1 MSVLYDKIPNEL
13 KQLPQWVCWK
23 GEPGENGKIRKIPV
37 NPKTGGGA
45 MSNNPDTWAD
55 FETAVRA
62 SVAYSGVG
70 FMFAP
75 PYFGVDID
83 NIAAEIAAFRNGE
96 DDNIVS
102 EFVHTLT
109 SYAEYSQS
117 GNGIHIICRG
127 ELPAGGRRRG
137 NVEMYQTGRYFIMTG
152 NDAAGYAEIEDCTE
166 AIKPLHEKYIG
177 GGREPTTGIQI
188 TPICLT
194 DREVI
199 DNAAKSKQGEMFRNL
214 YAGNWDSYFNSQS
227 EADLSFCN
235 MLAFWCRC
243 DFELMDRIF
252 RSSGLM
258 RDKWDRRQSGSTY
271 GTLTLKKAI
280 ASCHKVYE
288 PPAQYQVSVGR
299 SDKPK
304 TAKLYSFD
312 DMGNA
317 LRLTDA
323 FSERIRYS
331 YVDKCWYYYDD
342 RVWRRDQSGVI
353 GRLTDEIV
361 EEMRHTL
368 PDYLKQP
375 VDQEDTE
382 KQFQKHL
389 KYSRSNKGKK
399 AMLNETMHHV
409 PIEPYQMDA
418 HNHLLNTPNGILRLR
433 TGVLEGHDPTLY
445 LSKMTLCEYTDKS
458 DCPRWETFLSDIFA
472 GDQELIHYI
481 QKAVGYSLTGSTA
494 EQCAFFCYGTGRN
507 GKSTF
512 LDAISAML
520 GDYAVNI
527 QPETIMIRHN
537 AGNGANSDI
546 ARLKGARFVTSVEPN
561 EGMKLNEGLVKQL
574 TGGDKVTARYQYG
587 SEFEFTPEFKLWM
600 GTNHKPIIRG
610 TDTGIWRRV
619 HLIPF
624 TVTIPEHKVDKHL
637 GHHLRAELPGILRW
651 AVEGCLMWQ
660 REGLKKPKAVE
671 EAVKEYR
678 GEMDVVAAFLDACCV
693 VGSGREK
700 TTDLY
705 QAYTQWADENNEY
718 KMSSR
723 KFGQELAKRFERTKS
738 NGVCYYNGL
747 VLTNSFQPY
756 CVTIGYSD

>member
-109 SYAEYSQS
+109 SYTEYSQS

-166 AIKPLHEKYIG
+166 AIKPLYEKYIG

-258 RDKWDRRQSGSTY
+258 RDKWDRRQSGTTY

-433 TGVLEGHDPTLY
+433 TGMLEGHDPALY

-512 LDAISAML
+512 LDTISAML

-660 REGLKKPKAVE
+660 REGLKKPKTVE

-693 VGSGREK
+693 VGCGREK

-738 NGVCYYNGL
+738 NSAYYYNGL
-747 VLTNSFQPY
+747 VLTEIFQPY
-756 CVTIGYSD
+756 QVTIGRA

>member
-1 MSVLYDKIPNEL
+1 MYEHIPEEL
-13 KQLPQWVCWK
+13 KKLPHWVCWK
-23 GEPGENGKIRKIPV
+23 AEQGENGKLRKVPI
-37 NPKTGGGA
+37 NPITGGGA
-45 MSNNPDTWAD
+45 MSNTPSTWTD
-55 FETAVRA
+55 FETAVKA
-62 SVAYSGVG
+62 SEQYSGVG

-83 NIAAEIAAFRNGE
+83 NIQDDIAAFQAG
-96 DDNIVS
+96 DDNNIVS
-102 EFVHTLT
+102 EFVHTLC

-117 GNGIHIICRG
+117 GNGIHVICKG
-127 ELPAGGRRRG
+127 ELPKGGRRRG

-152 NDAAGYAEIEDCTE
+152 NDAAGYADIVDCTE
-166 AIKPLHEKYIG
+166 TIKPLHEKYIG
-177 GGREPTTGIQI
+177 AGREPTTGIQI
-188 TPICLT
+188 MPISLT
-194 DREVI
+194 DSEVI
-199 DNAAKSKQGEMFRNL
+199 DNAMKSKQGDTFRNL
-214 YAGNWDSYFNSQS
+214 YAGNWELYFNSQS
-227 EADLSFCN
+227 EADMSFCN

-243 DFELMDRIF
+243 DIDLMDRIF

-258 RDKWDRRQSGSTY
+258 REKWDRRQSGSTY
-271 GTLTLKKAI
+271 GALTLKKA
-280 ASCHKVYE
+280 ATGCHKVYE
-288 PPAQYQVSVGR
+288 PPAQYNISIGR
-299 SDKPK
+299 TEKPK
-304 TAKLYSFD
+304 ETKLYTFD

-317 LRLTDA
+317 QRLADA
-323 FSERIRYS
+323 FAERIRYS

-342 RVWRRDQSGVI
+342 RAWRRDQSGVI

-375 VDQEDTE
+375 GDQEETE
-382 KQFQKHL
+382 KNFNKHL

-399 AMLNETMHHV
+399 AMLAEAMHHV
-409 PIEPYQMDA
+409 PIQPAQMDA
-418 HNHLLNTPNGILRLR
+418 HNHLLNTPNGVLRLR
-433 TGVLEGHDPTLY
+433 TGALQDHAPELY

-458 DCPRWETFLSDIFA
+458 DCPRWESFLEDIFG

-481 QKAVGYSLTGSTA
+481 QKAIGYSLTGSTA

-512 LDAISAML
+512 LDTIFAML
-520 GDYAVNI
+520 GDYAINI
-527 QPETIMIRHN
+527 QPETIMIRHQ
-537 AGNGANSDI
+537 AGSGANSDI

-624 TVTIPEHKVDKHL
+624 AVTIPEEKVDKHL
-637 GHHLRAELPGILRW
+637 VHHLRAELPGILRW

-660 REGLKKPKAVE
+660 REGLKKPAAVE
-671 EAVKEYR
+671 DAVKEYR
-678 GEMDVVAAFLDACCV
+678 AEMDVVSAFLEACCV
-693 VGSGREK
+693 LGDGREK

-705 QAYTQWADENNEY
+705 QSYTKWADENNEY

-723 KFGQELAKRFERTKS
+723 KFAQELLKKFERVKS
-738 NGVCYYNGL
+738 NSVYYYKGVILADAFKSYGIN
-747 VLTNSFQPY
+747 
-756 CVTIGYSD
+756 IG

>member
-1 MSVLYDKIPNEL
+1 
-13 KQLPQWVCWK
+13 
-23 GEPGENGKIRKIPV
+23 
-37 NPKTGGGA
+37 

-83 NIAAEIAAFRNGE
+83 NIAAEIEAFRDGQ

-102 EFVHTLT
+102 EFVHTLN

-418 HNHLLNTPNGILRLR
+418 HNHLLNTLNGILRLR
-433 TGVLEGHDPTLY
+433 TGVLEGHDPALY

-472 GDQELIHYI
+472 SDQELIHYI

-512 LDAISAML
+512 LDTISAML

>member
-83 NIAAEIAAFRNGE
+83 NIAAEIEAFRDGQ

-102 EFVHTLT
+102 EFVHTLN

-512 LDAISAML
+512 LDTISAML

-723 KFGQELAKRFERTKS
+723 KFGQELAKRFERTKG
-738 NGVCYYNGL
+738 NGAYYYNGL
-747 VLTNSFQPY
+747 TLTDTFQPY
-756 CVTIGYSD
+756 HITIG

>member
-83 NIAAEIAAFRNGE
+83 NIATEIAAFRDGQ

-102 EFVHTLT
+102 EFVHTLN

-458 DCPRWETFLSDIFA
+458 DCPRWETFLRDIFA

-512 LDAISAML
+512 LDTISAML

-723 KFGQELAKRFERTKS
+723 KFGQELAKRFERTKG
-738 NGVCYYNGL
+738 NGAYYYNGL
-747 VLTNSFQPY
+747 TLTDTFQPY
-756 CVTIGYSD
+756 HITIG

>member
-1 MSVLYDKIPNEL
+1 M
-13 KQLPQWVCWK
+13 CWK
-23 GEPGENGKIRKIPV
+23 AEPGENGKLRKVPI
-37 NPKTGGGA
+37 NPRTGGGA
-45 MSNNPDTWAD
+45 MSNNPDTWTD
-55 FETAVRA
+55 FQTAVQA
-62 SVAYSGVG
+62 SAAYSGVG

-83 NIAAEIAAFRNGE
+83 DIAAEIDAFRAGQT
-96 DDNIVS
+96 DNIVS

-109 SYAEYSQS
+109 SYTEYSQS
-117 GNGIHIICRG
+117 GHGIHIICRG
-127 ELPAGGRRRG
+127 TLPAGGRRRG
-137 NVEMYQTGRYFIMTG
+137 KVEMYQTGRYFIMTG

-166 AIKPLHEKYIG
+166 TIKPLYEKYIG

-188 TPICLT
+188 VPISLT

-199 DNAAKSKQGEMFRNL
+199 ENASRSKQGAMFRDL
-214 YAGNWDSYFNSQS
+214 YAGNWDCYFNSQS
-227 EADLSFCN
+227 EADLSFCS

-243 DFELMDRIF
+243 DIDLMDRIF

-258 RDKWDRRQSGSTY
+258 RDKWDRRQSGTTY
-271 GTLTLKKAI
+271 GALTLKKA
-280 ASCHKVYE
+280 AGNCHRVYE
-288 PPAQYQVSVGR
+288 PPAQYSVSVGR
-299 SDKPK
+299 SEKPDK
-304 TAKLYSFD
+304 TRLYTFD

-317 LRLTDA
+317 QRLTDA

-331 YVDKCWYYYDD
+331 YVDKCWYYYDG
-342 RVWRRDQSGVI
+342 RAWRRDQSGVL

-361 EEMRHTL
+361 EEMGHTL

-375 VDQEDTE
+375 VDAEETE
-382 KQFQKHL
+382 KQFRRHI

-399 AMLNETMHHV
+399 AMLGEAMHRV
-409 PIEPYQMDA
+409 PIAPGQMDA
-418 HNHLLNTPNGILRLR
+418 HNHMLNTPNGVLHLRSG
-433 TGVLEGHDPTLY
+433 TLEAHDPALY

-458 DCPRWETFLSDIFA
+458 DCPRWEAFLQDIFA
-472 GDQELIHYI
+472 GDQELIRYI

-512 LDAISAML
+512 LDTVSAML

-527 QPETIMIRHN
+527 QPETIMVRPHT
-537 AGNGANSDI
+537 GSGANSDI
-546 ARLKGARFVTSVEPN
+546 ARLKGARFVTSVEPS
-561 EGMKLNEGLVKQL
+561 EGMKLNEGLLKQL

-587 SEFEFTPEFKLWM
+587 SEFEFIPEFKLWM

-624 TVTIPEHKVDKHL
+624 TVTIPEDKVDKHL
-637 GHHLRAELPGILRW
+637 SHHLRAELPGILRW

-660 REGLKKPKAVE
+660 REGLKKPKVVE
-671 EAVKEYR
+671 DAVKEYR

-705 QAYTQWADENNEY
+705 QSYTRWADENNEY

-723 KFGQELAKRFERTKS
+723 KFGQEMAKRFERTKS
-738 NGVCYYNGL
+738 HGVYYYNGL
-747 VLTNSFQPY
+747 FLADVFQPY
-756 CVTIGYSD
+756 QVSIH

>member
-83 NIAAEIAAFRNGE
+83 NIAAEIEAFRDGQ

-102 EFVHTLT
+102 EFVHTLN

-418 HNHLLNTPNGILRLR
+418 HNHLLNTLNGILRLR
-433 TGVLEGHDPTLY
+433 TGVLEGHDPALY

-472 GDQELIHYI
+472 SDQELIHYI

-512 LDAISAML
+512 LDTISAML

>member
-1 MSVLYDKIPNEL
+1 MYEHIPEEL
-13 KQLPQWVCWK
+13 KKLPHWVCWK
-23 GEPGENGKIRKIPV
+23 AEQGENGKLRKVPI
-37 NPKTGGGA
+37 NPITGGGA
-45 MSNNPDTWAD
+45 MSNTPSTWTD
-55 FETAVRA
+55 FETAVKA
-62 SVAYSGVG
+62 SEQYSGVG

-83 NIAAEIAAFRNGE
+83 NIQDDIAAFQAG
-96 DDNIVS
+96 DDNNIVS
-102 EFVHTLT
+102 EFVHTLC

-117 GNGIHIICRG
+117 GNGIHVICKG
-127 ELPAGGRRRG
+127 ELPKGGRRRG

-152 NDAAGYAEIEDCTE
+152 NDAAGYADIVDCTE
-166 AIKPLHEKYIG
+166 TIKPLHEKYIG
-177 GGREPTTGIQI
+177 AGREPTTGIQI
-188 TPICLT
+188 MPISLT
-194 DREVI
+194 DSEVI
-199 DNAAKSKQGEMFRNL
+199 DNAMKSKQGDTFRNL
-214 YAGNWDSYFNSQS
+214 YAGNWELYFNSQS
-227 EADLSFCN
+227 EADMSFCN

-243 DFELMDRIF
+243 DIDLMDRIF

-258 RDKWDRRQSGSTY
+258 REKWDRRQSGSTY
-271 GTLTLKKAI
+271 GALTLKKA
-280 ASCHKVYE
+280 ATGCHKVYE
-288 PPAQYQVSVGR
+288 PPAQYNISIGR
-299 SDKPK
+299 TEKPK
-304 TAKLYSFD
+304 ETKLYTFD

-317 LRLTDA
+317 QRLADA
-323 FSERIRYS
+323 FAERIRYS
-331 YVDKCWYYYDD
+331 YGDKCWYYYDD
-342 RVWRRDQSGVI
+342 RAWRRDQSGVI

-375 VDQEDTE
+375 GDQEETE
-382 KQFQKHL
+382 KNFNKHL

-399 AMLNETMHHV
+399 AMLAEAMHHV
-409 PIEPYQMDA
+409 PIQPAQMDA
-418 HNHLLNTPNGILRLR
+418 HNHLLNTPNGVLRLR
-433 TGVLEGHDPTLY
+433 TGALQDHAPELY

-458 DCPRWETFLSDIFA
+458 DCPRWESFLEDIFG

-481 QKAVGYSLTGSTA
+481 QKAIGYSLTGSTA

-512 LDAISAML
+512 LDTIFAML
-520 GDYAVNI
+520 GDYAINI
-527 QPETIMIRHN
+527 QPETIMIRHQ
-537 AGNGANSDI
+537 AGSGANSDI

-624 TVTIPEHKVDKHL
+624 TVTIPEEKVDKHL
-637 GHHLRAELPGILRW
+637 VHHLRAELPGILRW

-660 REGLKKPKAVE
+660 REGLKKPAAVE
-671 EAVKEYR
+671 DAVKEYR
-678 GEMDVVAAFLDACCV
+678 AEMDVVSAFLEACCV
-693 VGSGREK
+693 LGDGREK

-705 QAYTQWADENNEY
+705 QSYTKWADENNEY

-723 KFGQELAKRFERTKS
+723 KFAQELLKKFERVKS
-738 NGVCYYNGL
+738 NSVYYYKGVILADAFKSYGIN
-747 VLTNSFQPY
+747 
-756 CVTIGYSD
+756 IG

>member
-1 MSVLYDKIPNEL
+1 MYEHIPEEL
-13 KQLPQWVCWK
+13 KKLPHWVCWK
-23 GEPGENGKIRKIPV
+23 AEQGENGKLRKVPI
-37 NPKTGGGA
+37 NPITGGGA
-45 MSNNPDTWAD
+45 MSNTPSTWTD
-55 FETAVRA
+55 FETAVKA
-62 SVAYSGVG
+62 SEQYSGVG

-83 NIAAEIAAFRNGE
+83 NIQDDIAAFQAG
-96 DDNIVS
+96 DDNNIVS
-102 EFVHTLT
+102 EFVHTLC

-117 GNGIHIICRG
+117 GNGIHVICKG
-127 ELPAGGRRRG
+127 ELPKGGRRRG

-152 NDAAGYAEIEDCTE
+152 NDAARYADIVDCTE
-166 AIKPLHEKYIG
+166 TIKPLHEKYIG
-177 GGREPTTGIQI
+177 AGREPTTGIQI
-188 TPICLT
+188 MPISLT

-199 DNAAKSKQGEMFRNL
+199 DNAMKSKQGDTFRNL
-214 YAGNWDSYFNSQS
+214 YAGNWELYFNSQS
-227 EADLSFCN
+227 EADMSFCN

-243 DFELMDRIF
+243 DIDLMDRIF

-258 RDKWDRRQSGSTY
+258 REKWDRRQSGSTY
-271 GTLTLKKAI
+271 GALTLKKA
-280 ASCHKVYE
+280 ATGCHKVYE
-288 PPAQYQVSVGR
+288 PPAQYNISIGR
-299 SDKPK
+299 TEKPK
-304 TAKLYSFD
+304 ETKLYTFD

-317 LRLTDA
+317 QRLADA
-323 FSERIRYS
+323 FAERIRYS
-331 YVDKCWYYYDD
+331 YVDRCWYYYDD
-342 RVWRRDQSGVI
+342 RAWRRDQSGVI

-375 VDQEDTE
+375 GDQEETE
-382 KQFQKHL
+382 KNFNKHL

-399 AMLNETMHHV
+399 AMLAEAMHHV
-409 PIEPYQMDA
+409 PIQPAQMDA
-418 HNHLLNTPNGILRLR
+418 HNHLLNTPNGVLRLR
-433 TGVLEGHDPTLY
+433 TGALEDHAPELY

-458 DCPRWETFLSDIFA
+458 DCPRWESFLEDIFG

-481 QKAVGYSLTGSTA
+481 QKAIGYSLTGSTA

-512 LDAISAML
+512 LDTIFAML
-520 GDYAVNI
+520 GDYAINI
-527 QPETIMIRHN
+527 QPETIMIRHQ
-537 AGNGANSDI
+537 AGSGANSDI

-624 TVTIPEHKVDKHL
+624 TVTIPEEKVDKHL
-637 GHHLRAELPGILRW
+637 VHHLRAELPGILRW

-660 REGLKKPKAVE
+660 REGLKKPAAVE
-671 EAVKEYR
+671 DAVKEYR
-678 GEMDVVAAFLDACCV
+678 AEMDVVSAFLEACCV
-693 VGSGREK
+693 LGDGREK

-705 QAYTQWADENNEY
+705 QSYTKWADENNEY

-723 KFGQELAKRFERTKS
+723 KFAQELLKKFERVKS
-738 NGVCYYNGL
+738 NSVYYYKGVILADAFKSYGIN
-747 VLTNSFQPY
+747 
-756 CVTIGYSD
+756 IG

>member
-83 NIAAEIAAFRNGE
+83 NIATEIAAFRDGQ

-102 EFVHTLT
+102 EFVHTLN

-512 LDAISAML
+512 LDTISAML

-723 KFGQELAKRFERTKS
+723 KFGQELAKRFERTKG
-738 NGVCYYNGL
+738 NGAYYYNGL
-747 VLTNSFQPY
+747 TLTDTFQPY
-756 CVTIGYSD
+756 HITIG